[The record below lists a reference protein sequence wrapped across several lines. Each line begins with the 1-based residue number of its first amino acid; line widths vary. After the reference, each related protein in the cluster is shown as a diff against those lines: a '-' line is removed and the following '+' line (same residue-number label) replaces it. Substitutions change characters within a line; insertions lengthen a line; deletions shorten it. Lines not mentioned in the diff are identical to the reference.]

1 MNLMNNTKNQL
12 IMEKVLFDE
21 RKDLAMQAIYDARR
35 NGQIMTDLIAYYNSM
50 PVLAPISKAEEVK
63 EFFKNPVVFFEA
75 RVLRDSGIKF
85 PDGAKPRAAVIASM
99 YEIPHSAFCDK
110 ITHTRYKSFN
120 LKYYVFDEATRR
132 VELLPTAEDTI
143 REEWKLYIEPGA
155 EQEEY
160 NKIQKIADAIN
171 ELAPRYKI
179 DGTELH
185 RVNQALRFLKTAPM
199 GEGERGWKLVPDFS
213 EIKKHLGKPANEL

>member
-1 MNLMNNTKNQL
+1 
-12 IMEKVLFDE
+12 MEKVLFDE
-21 RKDLAMQAIYDARR
+21 RKDLANQAIYDARR
-35 NGQIMTDLIAYYNSM
+35 NGQIMTDLIAYYNSQ
-50 PVLAPISKAEEVK
+50 PVLAPITKAEEVK
-63 EFFKNPVVFFEA
+63 EFFKNPVVFFED
-75 RVLRDSGIKF
+75 RILRDSGIKF
-85 PDGAKPRAAVIASM
+85 PDGAKPRAAVIAAM
-99 YEIPHSAFCDK
+99 YEIPHAAFCDK

-120 LKYYVFDEATRR
+120 LKYYVFDEATRS
-132 VELLPTAEDTI
+132 VELLPTAEAAI

-160 NKIQKIADAIN
+160 NKIQAIADAIN